1 MISMYGVSPSPFSLA
16 TETGMQ
22 ACGCNYHDFLTHL
35 AWVSEYRPRSQQDCH
50 RSRMVKVKIL
60 QALDTLV
67 GLRAEPAEH
76 GGYKY
81 THRSTGYTFEIRPVQ
96 AHSVA
101 EDEMILPGEQE
112 LVFVPLSIG
121 HAAEV
126 AHLSHSLQH
135 SVQCG
140 LE

>member
-1 MISMYGVSPSPFSLA
+1 
-16 TETGMQ
+16 
-22 ACGCNYHDFLTHL
+22 
-35 AWVSEYRPRSQQDCH
+35 
-50 RSRMVKVKIL
+50 MVKVKIL

-81 THRSTGYTFEIRPVQ
+81 THRSTGYTFEVRPIE
-96 AHSVA
+96 AHSMA

-121 HAAEV
+121 QAAEV
-126 AHLSHSLQH
+126 THLSHSLQH
-135 SVQCG
+135 SVHCG
-140 LE
+140 LEYDARICAKKIESRGICISWSDEPSNAPGRLVVKRF